1 MVGGFDSRT
10 AQSDGKW
17 FLTADGGGTK
27 LQCIL
32 FDDLLQ
38 VRGVGQSGGT
48 NANFIE
54 RQTVRAHMDEAVRAC
69 LGDWRGEL
77 DAVWATIVGPA
88 DLFQEVVA
96 SYVPTRRFVRHGEA
110 YAYLLAGALCDQGCV
125 ALAGTGSGA
134 AYIDGGNCVHFGGFG
149 SVFGDD
155 GSGWWIGSHG
165 LNAAVRDLEG
175 WGEATALTD
184 RMYRYLHIQSR
195 EQICGAVYGAARD
208 PRSVAAGFCSE
219 VGAAAD
225 AGDAAALRIIR
236 EAAELLALQMRGL
249 FLRTGIAEDTRVVAC
264 GGAWR
269 STPLL
274 LQYFTEILHEVYA
287 APVSTALFAPALH
300 GVAAM
305 LLERGENPLDRLAVL
320 SERFAAY
327 RQRT

>member
-1 MVGGFDSRT
+1 MVQ
-10 AQSDGKW
+10 QSEPQATGGKW
-17 FLTADGGGTK
+17 YLTADGGGTK

-32 FDDLLQ
+32 FDDQLRL
-38 VRGVGQSGGT
+38 RGFGQSGGT
-48 NANFIE
+48 NTNFIGRE
-54 RQTVRAHMDEAVRAC
+54 AVRAHMEEAVRAC

-77 DAVWATIVGPA
+77 DTVWATIVGPA
-88 DLFQEVVA
+88 ELLREVV
-96 SYVPTRRFVRHGEA
+96 SSFVPLRRFVPHGEA
-110 YAYLLAGALCDQGCV
+110 YAYLLAGALSDRGCV

-134 AYIDGGNCVHFGGFG
+134 AYVGGGTCVHFGGYG

-175 WGEATALTD
+175 WGPATGLTE
-184 RMYRYLHIQSR
+184 RMYRYLRIESR
-195 EQICGAVYGAARD
+195 EQINQAVYGGERD
-208 PRSVAAGFCSE
+208 PRSVAAGFCSQ

-225 AGDAAALRIIR
+225 AGDAAALRIVR

-249 FLRTGIAEDTRVVAC
+249 FLRTGIAADTPVVAC

-274 LQYFTEILHEVYA
+274 LQYFVEILQEVYP
-287 APVSTALFAPALH
+287 APVSTALFAPAMH

-305 LLERGENPLDRLAVL
+305 LLERGENPLDRLALL
-320 SERFAAY
+320 SDRFAAY
-327 RQRT
+327 RQRPL